1 MERLWLSLLTS
12 PKVITI
18 VFSIM
23 TVHFHIASPPLDH
36 LFLPLVRRKMSN
48 SVCVRLCDRAAL
60 LPIFVH
66 PHVWL
71 SSVSNC
77 GFRRVKKRAYST
89 CTWDTEAQ
97 MVCLITLASSG
108 TILLQRE
115 LNEEWHVRDCPFPI
129 SPEHIS
135 CTSPILGPFQT
146 LLMQSGSGAVATLEL
161 SSWTFAHLSL
171 QVAPRYSFLCRRSQ
185 ILGMSMATCSQLL
198 EPPTCDASFL

>member
-1 MERLWLSLLTS
+1 
-12 PKVITI
+12 
-18 VFSIM
+18 
-23 TVHFHIASPPLDH
+23 
-36 LFLPLVRRKMSN
+36 
-48 SVCVRLCDRAAL
+48 
-60 LPIFVH
+60 
-66 PHVWL
+66 
-71 SSVSNC
+71 
-77 GFRRVKKRAYST
+77 
-89 CTWDTEAQ
+89 

-185 ILGMSMATCSQLL
+185 ILGMSMATCLQLL
-198 EPPTCDASFL
+198 EPPTCDASFLQLLLFILFHPTHCHMHGSVLSWHYTCICTGPIHT